1 MQVRHLILSPHLDDA
16 VLSLGGLLATE
27 GGTCAVVTCF
37 SGAPDPVQRTPWD
50 ALTGFRDSSE
60 AMRARIEENH
70 AALLI
75 LSVPESQVINL
86 PLLDWQ
92 YRDPFASRTD
102 IIETIVAQ
110 VLVYMESLEGP
121 VFVYAPGLRKHPDHE
136 LVGEALRELR
146 KRDTSGNE
154 FFFYADLPY
163 AMGLDEGALV
173 RTISE
178 GDVHVERVPIAL
190 TEDALH
196 KKIEAIR
203 AYVSQMAG
211 LGGEEKLLRDI
222 EGYAKAGNGYRET
235 VYRIKRALTS

>member
-27 GGTCAVVTCF
+27 GSTCAVMTCF

-50 ALTGFRDSSE
+50 ALTGFRDSAE
-60 AMRARIEENH
+60 AMRARIKENRT
-70 AALLI
+70 ALSI
-75 LSVPESQVINL
+75 LLVPESQIINL

-102 IIETIVAQ
+102 IIETIVAE
-110 VLVYMESLEGP
+110 VLAYTGSLEGP
-121 VFVYAPGLRKHPDHE
+121 VSVYAPGLRKHPDHE
-136 LVGEALRELR
+136 LVGEALRELQR
-146 KRDTSGNE
+146 RDTSENE

-163 AMGLDEGALV
+163 AVGLDEDALV
-173 RTISE
+173 KTIFG
-178 GDVHVERVPIAL
+178 GDTYVERERIAL

-203 AYVSQMAG
+203 AYESQMAG
-211 LGGEEKLLRDI
+211 LGGEEKLLKDI
-222 EGYAKAGNGYRET
+222 EEYAKAGNAYRET
-235 VYRIKRALTS
+235 VYRIKRTTT